1 MVGSGR
7 VGSGRVETMPSWAW
21 PPGVGGRYVRTR
33 LEAGLKK
40 KGGLG
45 PLQVTSTL
53 IRLERGP
60 RENQNVP
67 LIPLEYVKRH
77 TCHISTAV
85 LYRLGILAVA
95 NVKGN
100 GGKCAGRIVTRT
112 LHKVGWCP
120 WSSELP
126 LRHVFKKGEQ

>member
-7 VGSGRVETMPSWAW
+7 VGSGQNDAQLGMAAGDRRPLCQDQAR
-21 PPGVGGRYVRTR
+21 GRPQ
-33 LEAGLKK
+33 K
-40 KGGLG
+40 
-45 PLQVTSTL
+45 
-53 IRLERGP
+53 ERGP
-60 RENQNVP
+60 RPPQVTLILIRLARVSRENQNAP
-67 LIPLEYVKRH
+67 LIPLEYVQRH

-85 LYRLGILAVA
+85 LCRLDTLAVA

-100 GGKCAGRIVTRT
+100 EGNCAGRIVTRT

-120 WSSELP
+120 WSSELS

>member
-1 MVGSGR
+1 M
-7 VGSGRVETMPSWAW
+7 AA
-21 PPGVGGRYVRTR
+21 GGRRPLYIRTR

-40 KGGLG
+40 RGGRW
-45 PLQVTSTL
+45 PPQVTLIL
-53 IRLERGP
+53 IRLERVL
-60 RENQNVP
+60 RENQNAP
-67 LIPLEYVKRH
+67 LIPLEYVQRH

-85 LYRLGILAVA
+85 LYRLDTLAVA

-100 GGKCAGRIVTRT
+100 EGNCAGRIVTRT

-120 WSSELP
+120 WSSELS

>member
-1 MVGSGR
+1 M

-21 PPGVGGRYVRTR
+21 PPGVGGRFISGPGSRPASKRKGT
-33 LEAGLKK
+33 AG
-40 KGGLG
+40 
-45 PLQVTSTL
+45 PPQVTSTL

>member
-7 VGSGRVETMPSWAW
+7 VGSGRNDAQLGMAA
-21 PPGVGGRYVRTR
+21 GGRRPLCQDQAR
-33 LEAGLKK
+33 GRPQKER
-40 KGGLG
+40 G
-45 PLQVTSTL
+45 PRPPQVTPIL
-53 IRLERGP
+53 VRLARAP